1 MTALCPC
8 LELRVLEG
16 RQRGASLPLAAAG
29 VLRVGSDWRNDV
41 VLRDA
46 APEAQAELSLVSGQL
61 TLKAV
66 QGHIRVGPAT
76 VAPGESLALETY
88 TAIDVGGARIAVGE
102 LGDAR
107 WAPLFQPQPATA
119 DADTAPQPPRAS
131 AEASGDDTTASAR
144 RSWPKRLVV
153 GGGALAAASL
163 SMLALA
169 FAVAPA
175 APGPAQQAHRL
186 QAVLHG
192 AGLTALSVQAQAQG
206 THAGAAGA
214 GGELVVSGYLDTHA
228 QRVRAEQLLA
238 AEGLPART
246 AFWVNEQLMAAVQDV
261 YRVNGVTADVQA
273 AGPGTVQVVT
283 QVADTD
289 QLQRIEAT
297 ARRDIAGLV
306 RLEARNAP
314 PPRTPSPIPQI
325 DDPGKRISS
334 VVGGEMPYLVTQD
347 GSRYFAGALLPTG
360 HRVIAID
367 ANTVQLEREGQHSR
381 LSF

>member
-1 MTALCPC
+1 MTALSAC

-16 RQRGASLPLAAAG
+16 AQRGASLPVAAAG
-29 VLRVGSDWRNDV
+29 VLRIGSDWRNDI

-46 APEAQAELSLVSGQL
+46 APDAQAELSLANGQL
-61 TLKAV
+61 LLKAV
-66 QGHIRVGPAT
+66 HGDIRVGDAG
-76 VAPGESLALETY
+76 VAPGESLALAPY
-88 TAIDVGGARIAVGE
+88 TAVNVGGARIAI
-102 LGDAR
+102 GDMGAAQ
-107 WAPLFQPQPATA
+107 WAPLFQPTQPTPVAA
-119 DADTAPQPPRAS
+119 DATPQAPQTA
-131 AEASGDDTTASAR
+131 AEPALAR
-144 RSWPKRLVV
+144 RSWPKRLVM

-175 APGPAQQAHRL
+175 APGPAQRAHRL

-192 AGLTALSVQAQAQG
+192 AGLTALSVQAQDSQ
-206 THAGAAGA
+206 AGS
-214 GGELVVSGYLDTHA
+214 ELVVSGYLDTHA

-246 AFWVNEQLMAAVQDV
+246 AFWVNEHLVAAVQDV
-261 YRVNGVTADVQA
+261 YRVNGITADVQA
-273 AGPGTVQVVT
+273 AGPGMVEVAT
-283 QVADTD
+283 QVADAD
-289 QLQRIEAT
+289 KLQRIEAT

-314 PPRTPSPIPQI
+314 PPRSPSPIPQI

-347 GSRYFAGALLPTG
+347 GSRYFTGALLPTG